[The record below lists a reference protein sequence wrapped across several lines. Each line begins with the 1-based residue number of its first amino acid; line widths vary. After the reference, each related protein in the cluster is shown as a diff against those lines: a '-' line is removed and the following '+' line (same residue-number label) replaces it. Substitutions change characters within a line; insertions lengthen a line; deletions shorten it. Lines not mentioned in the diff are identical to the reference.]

1 MTIGSLDMPTV
12 IGGAGRRGND
22 ETVKLDEMA
31 QVRKPRRAPA
41 ALPPTAGDVLLA
53 SLRRHGVD
61 YLFVN
66 PGTDFPPIVEGFAR
80 AREGK
85 AKVPR
90 PVLVPHENLAVA
102 MAHGAWLV
110 TGAPQAVMVHVN
122 VGTANAVNMLA
133 NASRDRVPLIL
144 MAGRSPIMESGVF
157 GARNRSIHWAQE
169 MFDQAGMVRELVK
182 WDYELRNPEQA
193 QGVVARAVEAATASP
208 SGPVYLTLPREPLSA
223 AAGSEPRAAEP
234 RAAPSMPH
242 PDPAAIA
249 RLAEWIAEAR
259 RPLVVAS
266 NLGRVPEDA
275 ITLGRVAERFKLPV
289 VAQTPRFLCLATDH
303 AMHAGFDSGPLLA
316 DADLVLVIESDVPW
330 MPDVKAPGAKARIV
344 HIGEDPAFLRYPMR
358 GFRSDLSIAAGAGTT
373 LTALEAELARR
384 GVRRDAAEGWA
395 RRPEPAAAGAD
406 APHITPEYLSRCV
419 GEMAGPDGII
429 VNEYQLRLAHC
440 ARPQPGT
447 YFAVSPAGGLG
458 WSVGAALG
466 AKLAAPERF
475 VVATIGDGG
484 FIFANPTACH
494 WTAEAHALPIVMVI
508 FNNARYAAVRNA
520 TLSMFASGA
529 AGRENGLGLADLSP
543 SPPFEKIAEAHGAFA
558 ARVERP
564 AELPAVLAAARDAV
578 LTEKR
583 HALVNVITPY

>member
-1 MTIGSLDMPTV
+1 
-12 IGGAGRRGND
+12 
-22 ETVKLDEMA
+22 MA

-53 SLRRHGVD
+53 SLRRQGIAH
-61 YLFVN
+61 LFVN

-80 AREGK
+80 AKETRAE
-85 AKVPR
+85 VPR

-122 VGTANAVNMLA
+122 VGTANTVNMLA

-144 MAGRSPIMESGVF
+144 MAGRSPIMEAGVF

-182 WDYELRNPEQA
+182 WDYELRNPAQA

-208 SGPVYLTLPREPLSA
+208 TGPVYLTLPREPLSA
-223 AAGSEPRAAEP
+223 AVEGEPRVAEP
-234 RAAPSMPH
+234 RVVPSMPH

-249 RLAEWIAEAR
+249 RLADWIVEAK
-259 RPLVVAS
+259 RPLVIAA
-266 NLGRVPEDA
+266 NLGRAPEEA
-275 ITLGRVAERFKLPV
+275 VALGRVAERFKLPV
-289 VAQTPRFLCLATDH
+289 VAQTPRCLCLATDH
-303 AMHAGFDSGPLLA
+303 PMHAGFDSAPYLA
-316 DADLVLVIESDVPW
+316 EADLILVIECDVPW
-330 MPDVKAPGAKARIV
+330 MPDVKAPGPRARIV

-358 GFRSDLSIAAGAGTT
+358 GFRSDLSIAAHAGAA
-373 LTALEAELARR
+373 LEALEAELAKRNARR
-384 GVRRDAAEGWA
+384 GLAGPWTG
-395 RRPEPAAAGAD
+395 RPVVAGPD
-406 APHITPEYLSRCV
+406 APHITPEYLSGCV
-419 GEMAGPDGII
+419 GNMAGSDGII
-429 VNEYQLRLAHC
+429 VNEYQLRLGHC
-440 ARPQPGT
+440 ARPRPGT
-447 YFAVSPAGGLG
+447 YFAISPAGGLG

-466 AKLAAPERF
+466 AKLAAPDRF

-484 FIFANPTACH
+484 FIFSNPTACH
-494 WTAEAHALPIVMVI
+494 WTAEAHGLPIVMVI

-564 AELPAVLAAARDAV
+564 VDLPSVLAAARDAV
-578 LTEKR
+578 LKDKR